1 MRLFPNFFLWYF
13 STTKQ
18 YLFILICTGRY
29 DVPFSWNKI
38 ARKHGRHGQ
47 NLQPR
52 FTFSSENLS
61 DISRYHTLFKTHFW
75 RFLQKLNCW
84 VVGSYVVFRLSVS
97 CAQFHSSSTEFDKFL
112 LVLSKQLCLVVKTTV
127 LCCFPGCGGSPL
139 TSITTAYY
147 AVMRAWRN
155 LLLVAVLRSN
165 WSNVLLIYC
174 QLHHTT
180 PKITR
185 NIQGNPN
192 LRLG

>member
-1 MRLFPNFFLWYF
+1 MIFQYHQTVSLHPHMHRTVWRTVLL
-13 STTKQ
+13 KQ
-18 YLFILICTGRY
+18 NRAQTWPPWPKFAT
-29 DVPFSWNKI
+29 PFYAN
-38 ARKHGRHGQ
+38 G
-47 NLQPR
+47 

-61 DISRYHTLFKTHFW
+61 DILQYHTLFKTHFW
-75 RFLQKLNCW
+75 RFLKKLHCW
-84 VVGSYVVFRLSVS
+84 VVGSYVVFRLPVS
-97 CAQFHSSSTEFDKFL
+97 CAQFHCSSTFL
-112 LVLSKQLCLVVKTTV
+112 HGIRQIPARFIKTV
-127 LCCFPGCGGSPL
+127 MFSCQNDSFMLFSWMWRMSPL

-155 LLLVAVLRSN
+155 LLFVTVLRSN
-165 WSNVLLIYC
+165 WSNALLIYR